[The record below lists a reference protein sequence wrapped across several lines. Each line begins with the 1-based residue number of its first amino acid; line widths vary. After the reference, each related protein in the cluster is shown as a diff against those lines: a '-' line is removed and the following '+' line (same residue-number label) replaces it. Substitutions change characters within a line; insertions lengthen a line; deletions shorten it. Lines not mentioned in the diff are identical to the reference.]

1 MNAKD
6 IMSTQVVTTDDRQK
20 LAHIKD
26 LFTRHKI
33 GSVPVLRDNGELL
46 GIITSA
52 DVSAIHNEDLLVRN
66 IMTHR
71 TKVCAMNA
79 RVIDLA
85 RTMVNEQIHHI
96 VVMEDGAVKG
106 MISSLDVIK
115 GLIDSQA

>member
-6 IMSTQVVTTDDRQK
+6 IMSTPVVTADDRQK

-26 LFTRHKI
+26 IFTKHKI

-46 GIITSA
+46 GIITST

-66 IMTHR
+66 IMTHK
-71 TKVCAMNA
+71 TKVCALNA

-85 RTMVNEQIHHI
+85 RTMVNEKIHHI
-96 VVMEDGAVKG
+96 VVMDDGEIKG
-106 MISSLDVIK
+106 MISTLDVIK
-115 GLIDSQA
+115 GLLES